1 MNVDQDIVDIQY
13 QADSFDE
20 LLADL
25 VAEIEALNYRVTRI
39 NHIDNIYD
47 RLEAGI
53 DVTIDFKRYKI
64 VEFCNLNSCS
74 ELISADLRSG
84 VFMPVRFVVYQR
96 NDESTTHIAFL
107 RPTAFAELF
116 DSKLL
121 KQVATRLEED
131 MADVLEEMAY

>member
-1 MNVDQDIVDIQY
+1 MNADQDIVDIQY

-20 LLADL
+20 LLEDL

-74 ELISADLRSG
+74 ELISADLRAG

-96 NDESTTHIAFL
+96 NEESTTHIAFL

-121 KQVATRLEED
+121 MQVATRLEED